1 MKLRKLLLGVAAAG
15 LCTLPTVASAQL
27 IEEWD
32 YSVVANWANWEPS
45 DAVTN
50 FVDGNEDVLEW
61 GTPTT
66 GGQSNLRV
74 TRELDGVIETNSAT
88 GGAGATIT
96 HNNFP
101 LVSGPSLEST
111 DLQIDVEFT
120 PSGGGAGEGFL
131 QTFFIDFEE
140 TTNLEPCLENS
151 ISVCDDIFILNNPE
165 ELAVEFV
172 RDNFLYTATL
182 TFGDFAGGQIFFDDL
197 DGDGDAELYF
207 LTQENRTSVLETR
220 ILITAQQIP
229 EPGALALLGA
239 GVVGLGFAARR
250 RRKA

>member
-15 LCTLPTVASAQL
+15 ICALPTMASAQL
-27 IEEWD
+27 IEQWD
-32 YSVVANWANWEPS
+32 YSVVANWDNWQPVG
-45 DAVTN
+45 DVIN
-50 FVDGNEDVLEW
+50 FQEGNEDVLQW

-74 TRELDGVIETNSAT
+74 TRELGGVIVTNSAT

-111 DLQIDVEFT
+111 NLQIDVEFT

-172 RDNFLYTATL
+172 RDNYLYTATL
-182 TFGDFAGGQIFFDDL
+182 VFGDFFGGQIFFNDI
-197 DGDGDAELYF
+197 DGDGDSELYF
-207 LTQENRTSVLETR
+207 LTQEGLTSVLETR
-220 ILITAQQIP
+220 ILITAQEIP

-239 GVVGLGFAARR
+239 GVAGLGFAARR

>member
-15 LCTLPTVASAQL
+15 LCTLPTMASAQL
-27 IEEWD
+27 IESWD
-32 YSVVANWANWEPS
+32 YTVVAGWANWTPNE
-45 DAVTN
+45 VIN
-50 FVDGNEDVLEW
+50 IQDGNEDILEW

-74 TRELDGVIETNSAT
+74 TINTAGTIETNSPT
-88 GGAGATIT
+88 GGQGATII

-101 LVSGPSLEST
+101 LVIGPALEST
-111 DLQIDVEFT
+111 DLQIDVEFS

-131 QTFFIDFEE
+131 QTFFIDFDE
-140 TTNLEPCLENS
+140 TVNEEPCLANS

-165 ELAVEFV
+165 ELIVEFV
-172 RDNFLYTATL
+172 RGGYLYSAEL
-182 TFGDFAGGQIFFDDL
+182 IFGDFSGGQIFFDDI
-197 DGDGDAELYF
+197 DGDGTNELYF
-207 LTQENRTSVLETR
+207 LTQENRTSRLETI
-220 ILITAQQIP
+220 ILISAREIP

-239 GVVGLGFAARR
+239 GMAGLGLAARR